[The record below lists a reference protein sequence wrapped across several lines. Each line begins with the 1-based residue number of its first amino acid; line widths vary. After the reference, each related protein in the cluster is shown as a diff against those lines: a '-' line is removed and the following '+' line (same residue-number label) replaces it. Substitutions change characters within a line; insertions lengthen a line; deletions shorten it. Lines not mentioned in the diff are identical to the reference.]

1 MTYYGYYSD
10 AQSRATGYIYTYLNA
25 TGDKIE
31 VTEVSST
38 KKDDDEMTKYFKD
51 NMYMDKLI
59 KYESKIKVTKG
70 FKMLD

>member
-25 TGDKIE
+25 AGDKIE
-31 VTEVSST
+31 VSEVSFT
-38 KKDDDEMTKYFKD
+38 KKDGDEMTKYFKD
-51 NMYMDKLI
+51 NRYMGKVI
-59 KYESKIKVTKG
+59 KYESKIKVIKG

>member
-10 AQSRATGYIYTYLNA
+10 VQSRATGYIYTYLNA

-38 KKDDDEMTKYFKD
+38 KKDDDQMTKYFKD
-51 NMYMDKLI
+51 NMYMGNVI
-59 KYESKIKVTKG
+59 KYESKIKVIKG

>member
-25 TGDKIE
+25 AGDKIE

-38 KKDDDEMTKYFKD
+38 KKDDDEMTQYFKD
-51 NMYMDKLI
+51 NRYMGKVI